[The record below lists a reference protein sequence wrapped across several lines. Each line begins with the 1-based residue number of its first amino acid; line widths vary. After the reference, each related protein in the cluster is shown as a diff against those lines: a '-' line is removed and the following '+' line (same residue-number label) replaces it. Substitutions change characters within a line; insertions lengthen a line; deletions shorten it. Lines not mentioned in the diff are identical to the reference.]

1 MNPIPP
7 LVSPSWLATNL
18 DRPELLIIDC
28 RFQLDDP
35 NLGYQQYLA
44 NHIQNAFYLDLD
56 RDLSAPVARHGGR
69 HPLPHPETLTTKL
82 SSLGVIS
89 GQTHVI
95 AYDASRFAFASRL
108 WWLLRYLGHEQV
120 SILDGGWQN
129 WLKAGYPVS
138 NQIPVAQSG
147 AFIPQPQ
154 RDWVLTIEEVKAR
167 KEADGVVLIDAREGD
182 RYRGE
187 REPIDPIA
195 GHIEGALNYPWLEV
209 TDSQGFCQ
217 PLSLQQQRWQERE
230 SDREMILY
238 CGSGVTA
245 CVNILS
251 LTLAGYDNVK
261 LYSGGW
267 SDWCSYL
274 I

>member
-7 LVSPSWLATNL
+7 LVSPSWLAANL
-18 DRPELLIIDC
+18 DRPDVIVIDC
-28 RFQLDDP
+28 RFQLNEP

-44 NHIQNAFYLDLD
+44 NHIQNAFYLDLN
-56 RDLSAPVARHGGR
+56 RDLSAPVSRHGGR
-69 HPLPHPETLTTKL
+69 HPLPDPQTIAAKL

-129 WLKAGYPVS
+129 WLNAGYPVS
-138 NQIPVAQSG
+138 DQIPVPKTS
-147 AFIPQPQ
+147 AFIPQIQ
-154 RDWVLTIEEVKAR
+154 KDWVVTIEEVKTR
-167 KEADGVVLIDAREGD
+167 KDQAGVTLIDARESD

-187 REPIDPIA
+187 REPVDPIA
-195 GHIEGALNYPWLEV
+195 GSIEGALNYPWLEV
-209 TDSQGFCQ
+209 TDSQGFSQ
-217 PLSLQQQRWQERE
+217 PLSIQQQRWQYLDNSSEI
-230 SDREMILY
+230 ILY

-245 CVNILS
+245 CVDILS
-251 LTLAGYDNVK
+251 LTLVGYDNVK